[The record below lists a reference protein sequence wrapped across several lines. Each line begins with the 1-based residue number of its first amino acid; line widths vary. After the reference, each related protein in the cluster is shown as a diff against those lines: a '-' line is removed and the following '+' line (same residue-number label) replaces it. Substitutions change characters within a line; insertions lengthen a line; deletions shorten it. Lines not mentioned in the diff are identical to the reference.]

1 MVKLYEQLE
10 ELREALFHPSDSV
23 AKNEEEEVGTKAEQ
37 EATMKRI
44 NQLFVEAE

>member
-10 ELREALFHPSDSV
+10 ELREAV
-23 AKNEEEEVGTKAEQ
+23 AKNEEEEVETKAEQ

-44 NQLFVEAE
+44 NQLFIEAE